1 MGHNAGMVAGLRER
15 KKAMTRRA
23 LEDAALEL
31 FARQGF
37 EHTTVDEI
45 ADACNISPRTYF
57 RYFATKE
64 DVLFG
69 DTGGNSDARRA
80 ELVETISARPAGE
93 PLLRSV
99 REAMLTLTSHLEHD
113 RPLLVAKS
121 KIMAANPMLRTRSVE
136 RQRDWEAA
144 ITEALQRRDAVDG
157 AARSLLELRLLAG
170 VATAALRA
178 ACDTWVADGGEL
190 RPLVSE
196 AFDRLAA
203 GLGVK
208 RERAAAS

>member
-1 MGHNAGMVAGLRER
+1 MPPMVPGLRER

-23 LEDAALEL
+23 LQDAALGL

-45 ADACNISPRTYF
+45 ADACDISPRTFF

-69 DTGGNSDARRA
+69 DGDERRV
-80 ELVETISARPAGE
+80 ELIETIDARPAGE
-93 PLLRSV
+93 PLLRSM
-99 REAMLTLTSHLEHD
+99 REAILALTSHYEHD
-113 RPLLVAKS
+113 RAKLVAKS
-121 KIMAANPMLRTRSVE
+121 EIMAMNPTLRSRGVE

-144 ITEALQRRDAVDG
+144 VTETLQRRDAIG
-157 AARSLLELRLLAG
+157 GSATSMLELRLVAG

-178 ACDTWVADGGEL
+178 ACDTWVAEGGEL
-190 RPLVSE
+190 RPLVAE
-196 AFDRLAA
+196 AFDRLAT
-203 GLGVK
+203 GLD
-208 RERAAAS
+208 AAPARVTAS

>member
-1 MGHNAGMVAGLRER
+1 MGHNAPMGSGLRER

-23 LEDAALEL
+23 LQDAALDL

-45 ADACNISPRTYF
+45 ADACDISPRTFF

-69 DTGGNSDARRA
+69 DGDERRV
-80 ELVETISARPAGE
+80 ELVDTIAARPVGE
-93 PLLRSV
+93 
-99 REAMLTLTSHLEHD
+99 
-113 RPLLVAKS
+113 
-121 KIMAANPMLRTRSVE
+121 PMLRTVREAILALADGYEGDRARFVAKSAILAANPTVRSRGVE

-144 ITEALQRRDAVDG
+144 VTDALQQRDASSGRDH
-157 AARSLLELRLLAG
+157 SMLELRLVAG
-170 VATAALRA
+170 VATVALRA

-190 RPLVSE
+190 SPLVAE
-196 AFDRLAA
+196 AFDRVAT
-203 GLGVK
+203 GLD
-208 RERAAAS
+208 S

>member
-1 MGHNAGMVAGLRER
+1 MVIGLRER

-23 LEDAALEL
+23 LQDAALEL
-31 FARQGF
+31 FSRQGF

-45 ADACNISPRTYF
+45 ADACDISPRTFF

-69 DTGGNSDARRA
+69 DGDEKRV

-93 PLLRSV
+93 PLLQSV
-99 REAMLTLTSHLEHD
+99 REAMLGVASHYQDD
-113 RPLLVAKS
+113 RARLVAKS
-121 KIMAANPMLRTRSVE
+121 EILAQNPTLRSHGVE

-144 ITEALQRRDAVDG
+144 VTETLRQRAEASDSDP
-157 AARSLLELRLLAG
+157 SMLELRLVAG
-170 VATAALRA
+170 AATVALRA

-190 RPLVSE
+190 SALVAE
-196 AFDRLAA
+196 AFDRLAVGFEPA
-203 GLGVK
+203 AP
-208 RERAAAS
+208 RA

>member
-1 MGHNAGMVAGLRER
+1 MRHNALMVPGLRER
-15 KKAMTRRA
+15 KKAMTSRA
-23 LEDAALEL
+23 LQDAALDL
-31 FARQGF
+31 FTRQGF

-45 ADACNISPRTYF
+45 ADACDISPRTFF

-69 DTGGNSDARRA
+69 DGDERRS

-99 REAMLTLTSHLEHD
+99 REAILALASHYEHD
-113 RPLLVAKS
+113 RDRLVAKS
-121 KIMAANPMLRTRSVE
+121 EILAANPTLRSRGVE

-144 ITEALQRRDAVDG
+144 VTETLQRRDAIDG
-157 AARSLLELRLLAG
+157 SAKSMLELRLVSG

-190 RPLVSE
+190 GPLVAE
-196 AFDRLAA
+196 AFDRLAT
-203 GLGVK
+203 GLDAEPV
-208 RERAAAS
+208 AVTAS